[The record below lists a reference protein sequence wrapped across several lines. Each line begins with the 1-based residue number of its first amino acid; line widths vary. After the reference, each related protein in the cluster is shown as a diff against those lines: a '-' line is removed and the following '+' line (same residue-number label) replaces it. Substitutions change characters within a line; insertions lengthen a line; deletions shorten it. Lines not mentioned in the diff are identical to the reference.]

1 MIKVSIIGSGSVA
14 APAAFISVQ
23 NRVQNRTRESLKKE
37 SLLQLLDN
45 SQICTDIQQ
54 LKEADLYIMAV
65 SDDAIASLSEQLT
78 FKNKLVVH
86 FRRREC

>member
-1 MIKVSIIGSGSVA
+1 LLILLHDQSKYYWLRKRGSTSSIYIGSK
-14 APAAFISVQ
+14 

-65 SDDAIASLSEQLT
+65 SDDAIASLQ
-78 FKNKLVVH
+78 NN
-86 FRRREC
+86 